1 MECAESHHLGSQ
13 VVTVSAYES
22 VYYRTG
28 TVIAAPCQ
36 VFDKIQFWY
45 VAKVVEGPHKE
56 PSSECIGI
64 ELEDYKYSNEQLGQH
79 EMINEVNTNRDH
91 FNHDN
96 FTICKTRNSV
106 SPPFMIL
113 VELLKMQL

>member
-1 MECAESHHLGSQ
+1 MMWCKTYTYVMERVILSVCYNYITCLVQLYLQLLRGFLECAESHHLGSQ

-56 PSSECIGI
+56 P
-64 ELEDYKYSNEQLGQH
+64 
-79 EMINEVNTNRDH
+79 
-91 FNHDN
+91 
-96 FTICKTRNSV
+96 
-106 SPPFMIL
+106 
-113 VELLKMQL
+113 